1 MKKLFFQIVE
11 IAIWVLAITSIFNFV
26 MTYSNYLVMKNEMK
40 ALEMQIIEEKKIISN
55 LDMEIAKLKT
65 PKGIE
70 QAIREKIEMA
80 KPGEI
85 IIKLDKP

>member
-1 MKKLFFQIVE
+1 MKKTFFQIVE

-40 ALEMQIIEEKKIISN
+40 TLEMQITNEKKVISN
-55 LDMEIAKLKT
+55 LDREIAKLKT
-65 PKGIE
+65 PEGIE

-85 IIKLDKP
+85 IIKLEKP